1 MALGGNRATLET
13 TTSRMKP
20 TTLWAPPVL
29 MGIAALFTV
38 GIDTQQ
44 SLPLRAPLAQVIPQE
59 IVGHSGKDYA
69 MSEVEARAAG
79 VTDYLLRDYRT
90 TPDSGAVSALSLYI
104 GYYDRQLRGKTIHS
118 PKNCLPGAGWEALAS
133 QVVEISTPLGSVT
146 VNRYLL
152 QKENQQALVLYWYQG
167 RGRIQANEYLVKWDL
182 LRDSA
187 LRQRSDEALVRIVV
201 PIQTDE
207 DAAFAL
213 ASRMAS
219 EVIPRLNLALPN

>member
-1 MALGGNRATLET
+1 
-13 TTSRMKP
+13 MKP
-20 TTLWAPPVL
+20 ATVWAPPAL
-29 MGIAALFTV
+29 MAIAALFTV
-38 GIDTQQ
+38 GIDTQR
-44 SLPLRAPLAQVIPQE
+44 SLSLRASLADVIPVE
-59 IVGHSGKDYA
+59 VAGHYGEDKLISDA
-69 MSEVEARAAG
+69 EVEAAG
-79 VTDYLLRDYRT
+79 VTDYLMRDY
-90 TPDSGAVSALSLYI
+90 GAFSLYI

-133 QVVEISTPLGSVT
+133 RVVDIPTPLGSVT

-167 RGRIQANEYLVKWDL
+167 RGRVQANEYLVKWDL

-201 PIQTDE
+201 PIRDDE

-213 ASRMAS
+213 ASQVAT
-219 EVIPRLNLALPN
+219 EVVPALSAALPG

>member
-1 MALGGNRATLET
+1 
-13 TTSRMKP
+13 MKP
-20 TTLWAPPVL
+20 ATVWAPPAL
-29 MGIAALFTV
+29 MAIAALFTV
-38 GIDTQQ
+38 GIDTQR
-44 SLPLRAPLAQVIPQE
+44 SLSLRASLADVIPVE
-59 IVGHSGKDYA
+59 VAGHYGEDKLISDA
-69 MSEVEARAAG
+69 EVEAAG
-79 VTDYLLRDYRT
+79 VTDYLMRDYR
-90 TPDSGAVSALSLYI
+90 AFSLYI
-104 GYYDRQLRGKTIHS
+104 RYYDRQLRGKTIHS

-133 QVVEISTPLGSVT
+133 RTVRIGTRSDTIT

-152 QKENQQALVLYWYQG
+152 QREDQQALVLYWYQG

-213 ASRMAS
+213 AAEMAA
-219 EVIPRLNLALPN
+219 EVASTLPAALPQ